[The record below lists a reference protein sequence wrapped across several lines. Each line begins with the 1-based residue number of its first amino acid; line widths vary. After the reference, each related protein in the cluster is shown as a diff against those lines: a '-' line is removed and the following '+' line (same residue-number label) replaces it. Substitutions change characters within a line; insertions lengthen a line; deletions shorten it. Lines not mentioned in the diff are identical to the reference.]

1 MAFDYMSTRNITAAR
16 SALIYRNEN
25 RSGLIFMTS
34 FFCCVVIATVFLR
47 FHAKRLARVG
57 IGIDDWLALAALIL
71 VLALNGVFIGG
82 AVEGAIGGHSILNG
96 TLPVPSDLENTAQ
109 KYKYVFQ
116 VIEKPAFGLIKLSLI
131 FFWKRLFRPAK
142 YFSTVC
148 WVMIGITSGWALS
161 FFFATLFQCGTK
173 WKFNVADVKTFRD
186 ECNSSPNMI
195 AAFTGLDLL
204 TDVIIMFMPVPLIW
218 GLRMP
223 TRKKASVTGIFILG
237 LFTISTGATRMYFY
251 IMSTYNRAENP
262 DFIANFTLFILWSV
276 IEVNVAIIVC
286 CIPTLTPVL
295 EGYYSSLVVLLS
307 RVRPKKWRLSLLSRD
322 TGEPSNISPKAP
334 VISEISLVPLRNFPQ
349 DGVSWQD
356 VPRVITKASYGAAE
370 AQMAQNN
377 EGILARTEISRT
389 FEPREGW
396 S

>member
-34 FFCCVVIATVFLR
+34 FFCCVVTATVFLR

-57 IGIDDWLALAALIL
+57 ISIDDWLALAALIL

-82 AVEGAIGGHSILNG
+82 AFEGAIGGHSIIKG
-96 TLPVPSDLENTAQ
+96 TLPEPSDLENTAQ
-109 KYKYVFQ
+109 KYKYIFQ

-131 FFWKRLFRPAK
+131 FLWKRLFKPAK
-142 YFSTVC
+142 YFSAVC
-148 WVMIGITSGWALS
+148 WVMIVITSGWSLS

-173 WKFNVADVKTFRD
+173 WKFNVADVKTFRN
-186 ECNSSPNMI
+186 ECNSSPSMI

-237 LFTISTGATRMYFY
+237 LL
-251 IMSTYNRAENP
+251 AENP
-262 DFIANFTLFILWSV
+262 DFIGNFTLFILWSV

-295 EGYYSSLVVLLS
+295 EGYYHSLVVLLS

-322 TGEPSNISPKAP
+322 TGESSNISPKAP
-334 VISEISLVPLRNFPQ
+334 VISEVSLVPLRNFPH
-349 DGVSWQD
+349 DGASWQD